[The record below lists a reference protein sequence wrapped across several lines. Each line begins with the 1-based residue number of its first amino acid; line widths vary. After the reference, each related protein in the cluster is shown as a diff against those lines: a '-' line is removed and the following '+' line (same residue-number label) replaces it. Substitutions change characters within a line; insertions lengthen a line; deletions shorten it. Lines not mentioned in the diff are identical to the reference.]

1 MRKIIFSD
9 DISIFVPDSL
19 KKITTYILLEQ
30 LDWFEDE
37 IKFLKKFIVPG
48 NNVIDIGANYGVYTL
63 TLAKLIGD
71 KGHIYSFEPCT
82 ETRKFLESS
91 MDVNSFKN
99 ITIDSRG
106 LSDKKK
112 EAILSLSK
120 NSETN
125 SVANNSNTEGEYEKI
140 ILTDLDSCKNFY
152 KWNNIDF
159 IKIDA
164 EGQESNIIK
173 GGKEFF
179 LKSSPLVQY
188 EVKDKANFNLDLIN
202 EFKSIGYDTY
212 RLIPG
217 LDILTPW
224 DDIEFDEFILNLFCC
239 KKDTAEKLANK
250 NILIKK
256 DSLVQKSFDDF
267 DLLYTNLIS
276 ENNFYDHIDKSIPYF
291 NFLNSYWKNSKNLQN
306 TNNQKA
312 IFLYFISQNNQNSS
326 LEKYQALK
334 YSFQILSKECK
345 INSGNAR
352 LSSLARI
359 SGELGLRSIQV
370 STLIQ
375 LRDAIYEDK
384 ILELGEIFLLPEK
397 YQEQSSLKH
406 WDSEIS
412 NWMISNILTT
422 IEKKE
427 YFSSFFSQDTT
438 LGQLQQIKDLGYSD
452 KEIDRRINLIKLKFK
467 D

>member
-1 MRKIIFSD
+1 M
-9 DISIFVPDSL
+9 
-19 KKITTYILLEQ
+19 
-30 LDWFEDE
+30 
-37 IKFLKKFIVPG
+37 
-48 NNVIDIGANYGVYTL
+48 
-63 TLAKLIGD
+63 
-71 KGHIYSFEPCT
+71 
-82 ETRKFLESS
+82 
-91 MDVNSFKN
+91 N

-106 LSDKKK
+106 LSNKKK

-125 SVANNSNTEGEYEKI
+125 SVSKNSNIEGEYEKI
-140 ILTDLDSCKNFY
+140 ILSDLDSCMNLY
-152 KWNNIDF
+152 KWENIDF

-179 LKSSPLVQY
+179 YKNSPLVQY

-217 LDILTPW
+217 LDILVPW
-224 DDIEFDEFILNLFCC
+224 EDIEVDEYILNLFCC
-239 KKDTAEKLANK
+239 KTDTAERLANK
-250 NILIKK
+250 NILLRK
-256 DSLVQKSFDDF
+256 DSLAQKDFKDF
-267 DLLYTNLIS
+267 DKLYYDLIS
-276 ENNFYDHIDKSIPYF
+276 ENNFYDYIHKDIPYF
-291 NFLNSYWKNSKNLQN
+291 NFLNSYWKNSKNLQSI
-306 TNNQKA
+306 NNQKA
-312 IFLYFISQNNQNSS
+312 VFLYYMSQNNQYPAQ
-326 LEKYQALK
+326 ERYQALK
-334 YSFQILSKECK
+334 YSFQILSQECK
-345 INSGNAR
+345 SNSGNAR

-370 STLIQ
+370 SALIQ
-375 LRDAIYEDK
+375 LRDAIFEDK
-384 ILELGEIFLLPEK
+384 ILELGEIFLLPER
-397 YQEQSSLKH
+397 YQEQSSLGD
-406 WDSEIS
+406 WNSEIS

-427 YFSSFFSQDTT
+427 YYSSFYSQDKT

-452 KEIDRRINLIKLKFK
+452 KEIDRRIDLINLKFR

>member
-1 MRKIIFSD
+1 MRKIIFSN

-19 KKITTYILLEQ
+19 KKMTTYILLEQ

-37 IKFLKKFIVPG
+37 IKFLKKFILPG
-48 NNVIDIGANYGVYTL
+48 NKVIDIGANYGVYTL
-63 TLAKLIGD
+63 TLAKLIGN
-71 KGHIYSFEPCT
+71 KGYIYSFEPCT
-82 ETRKFLESS
+82 ETRNFLESS
-91 MDVNSFKN
+91 IVANNFMN

-106 LSDKKK
+106 LSNKKK

-125 SVANNSNTEGEYEKI
+125 SVTKNSNIEGEYEKI
-140 ILTDLDSCKNFY
+140 ILSDLDNCMNSY
-152 KWNNIDF
+152 KWKNIDF

-179 LKSSPLVQY
+179 YKNSPLVQY
-188 EVKDKANFNLDLIN
+188 EVKDKANFNLDLIS

-217 LDILTPW
+217 LDILVPW
-224 DDIEFDEFILNLFCC
+224 EDIEFDEYILNLFCC
-239 KKDTAEKLANK
+239 KTDTAERLANK
-250 NILIKK
+250 NILLRK
-256 DSLVQKSFDDF
+256 DSLAQKDFNDF
-267 DLLYTNLIS
+267 DKLYDDLIS
-276 ENNFYDHIDKSIPYF
+276 ENNFYDYIHKDIPYF
-291 NFLNSYWKNSKNLQN
+291 NFLNSYWKNSKNLQSI
-306 TNNQKA
+306 NNQKA
-312 IFLYFISQNNQNSS
+312 VFLYYMSQNNQYPAQ
-326 LEKYQALK
+326 ERYQALK
-334 YSFQILSKECK
+334 YSFQILSQECK
-345 INSGNAR
+345 SNSGNAR

-370 STLIQ
+370 SALIQ
-375 LRDAIYEDK
+375 LRDSIFEDK
-384 ILELGEIFLLPEK
+384 ILELGEIFLLPER
-397 YQEQSSLKH
+397 YQEQRSLGD
-406 WDSEIS
+406 WNSEIS

-427 YFSSFFSQDTT
+427 YYSSFYSQDKT

-452 KEIDRRINLIKLKFK
+452 KEIDRRIDLINLKFR

>member
-37 IKFLKKFIVPG
+37 IKFLKKFIHPG

-63 TLAKLIGD
+63 TLAKLIGN

-91 MDVNSFKN
+91 MVTNNFKN

-125 SVANNSNTEGEYEKI
+125 SVTKNSNTEGEYEKI
-140 ILTDLDSCKNFY
+140 ILSDLDSCKNFY
-152 KWNNIDF
+152 KWKNIDF

-188 EVKDKANFNLDLIN
+188 EVKDKANYNLDLIN

-224 DDIEFDEFILNLFCC
+224 DDIEIDEYILNLFCC
-239 KKDTAEKLANK
+239 KKDTAEKLANN

-276 ENNFYDHIDKSIPYF
+276 ENNFYDNIGNSIPYF
-291 NFLNSYWKNSKNLQN
+291 NFLNSYWRNSKNLQN

-312 IFLYFISQNNQNSS
+312 IFLYFISQNNQYSS
-326 LEKYQALK
+326 LERYQALK

-352 LSSLARI
+352 LSSLSRI
-359 SGELGLRSIQV
+359 SGELGLRAIQV
-370 STLIQ
+370 SSLTQ

-427 YFSSFFSQDTT
+427 YLSSFFSQDRT
-438 LGQLQQIKDLGYSD
+438 LAQLQQIKDLGYSD